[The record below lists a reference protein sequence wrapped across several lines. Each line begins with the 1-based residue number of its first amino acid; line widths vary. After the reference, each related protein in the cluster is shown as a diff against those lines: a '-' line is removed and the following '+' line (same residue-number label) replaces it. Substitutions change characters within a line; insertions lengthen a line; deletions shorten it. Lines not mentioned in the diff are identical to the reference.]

1 VVSTNF
7 ESISFLFSHIYHM
20 CCSVCL
26 YNYICISSKSRRFY
40 HLSLISSNYNAS
52 MIHNTCYFH
61 IRNPTNLRAVSFY
74 TRKSLVLNVF
84 YQIDQTLQICYT
96 CIRKIK
102 EKLLHG
108 LFHANSTINTARRQ
122 KHMIGPFS

>member
-1 VVSTNF
+1 MVSTNF

-61 IRNPTNLRAVSFY
+61 IRNHQFSSRLILQG
-74 TRKSLVLNVF
+74 KSLVLNVF

-96 CIRKIK
+96 CTRKIK
-102 EKLLHG
+102 EKLLNG

-122 KHMIGPFS
+122 KHLIGPFS